1 MPLQEIDWLMNAQD
15 GSSVADILQQKLGI
29 EVMGVEAR
37 TRDSDPLRQ
46 NLPKKMDGSRV
57 KNDEFCRSI
66 GAQWLSAL
74 EALQLTKLS
83 RNIMEFLQCPIYIG
97 QNEDLSESARET

>member
-15 GSSVADILQQKLGI
+15 CSSVADTLQQKLGI
-29 EVMGVEAR
+29 EVMG
-37 TRDSDPLRQ
+37 PLRQ